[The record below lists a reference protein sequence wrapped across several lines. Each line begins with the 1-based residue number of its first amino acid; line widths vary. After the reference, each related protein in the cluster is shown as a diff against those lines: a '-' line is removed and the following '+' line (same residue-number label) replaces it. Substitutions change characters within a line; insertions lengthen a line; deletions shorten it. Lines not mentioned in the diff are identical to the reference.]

1 MLDVHP
7 AHHAANTWR
16 DFFIH
21 IATICVGLLIAIALE
36 QSIEALHHAHQ
47 RRELIEDLRS
57 ECEHNRPVF
66 EEDVNS
72 YSAHAAWESQSATA
86 LMLAAPKNGYVTVT
100 LPAFVGTQY
109 SHAPSGAVWSVARA
123 NGKVALLPE
132 NLAEIYDRVDHQGEE
147 FLLSNRKANE
157 VKQEIPAL
165 ATLYGIQIKPDAT
178 VRVSPEAR
186 DTVAGALARASS
198 ANRSVLLWVLYWQGA
213 CKAELDNV
221 QTRDAISPYLD
232 AADRTLS
239 QK

>member
-7 AHHAANTWR
+7 PHHAANSWR

-36 QSIEALHHAHQ
+36 QAVEALHHAHQ

-57 ECEHNRPVF
+57 ECEHNQPVF

-72 YSAHAAWESQSATA
+72 YRAHAAWETQSATA
-86 LMLAAPKNGYVTVT
+86 LMQAAPRDGDETVT
-100 LPAFVGTQY
+100 LPAFQGKQFA
-109 SHAPSGAVWSVARA
+109 HAPSGAVWSVARA

-132 NLAEIYDRVDHQGEE
+132 NLAEANRVDHQGEE

-157 VKQEIPAL
+157 VKQEMPTLPPSTASRSSRVL
-165 ATLYGIQIKPDAT
+165 RCESLRRRATP
-178 VRVSPEAR
+178 S
-186 DTVAGALARASS
+186 RAHWQEPQ
-198 ANRSVLLWVLYWQGA
+198 AHRAVLLWVMYWQGA

-232 AADRTLS
+232 AANRTLT

>member
-7 AHHAANTWR
+7 AHHAASTWR

-36 QSIEALHHAHQ
+36 QAIGALHHAHQ
-47 RRELIEDLRS
+47 RRELIEDLHS
-57 ECEHNRPVF
+57 ECEHNQPVF

-72 YSAHAAWESQSATA
+72 YRAHAAWEAQAATT
-86 LMLAAPKNGYVTVT
+86 LMLAAPQDGYVTVT
-100 LPAFVGTQY
+100 LPAFAGKQFA
-109 SHAPSGAVWSVARA
+109 HAPSGAVWSVART
-123 NGKVALLPE
+123 NGKVALLRE

-147 FLLSNRKANE
+147 FLIANRKANE
-157 VKQEIPAL
+157 VRDEISAL
-165 ATLYGIQIKPDAT
+165 AALYGIPIKPGAT
-178 VRVSPEAR
+178 VRVPVQAR
-186 DTVAGALARASS
+186 DAVAGALARTSS
-198 ANRSVLLWVLYWQGA
+198 ANKSVLLWILYWQGA